1 MLDQEKRKA
10 FLEKE
15 LSPDPEAKAARAR
28 RWAEVQRSIEF
39 MNAHYQEFFRQY
51 PDQWVGVY
59 LEELVVVAPTHRELL
74 TQVDALG
81 IPRGV
86 MQARFMNTNRGIR
99 CWTPFRIKRR
109 A

>member
-10 FLEKE
+10 FLADA
-15 LSPDPEAKAARAR
+15 LSTDPAAQAARAQRWEEGR
-28 RWAEVQRSIEF
+28 RSCEF
-39 MNAHYQEFFRQY
+39 MVAHYHELFQQY

-59 LEELVVVAPTHRELL
+59 LEEVVAVAPTHQELL
-74 TQVDALG
+74 AQVDALG

-86 MQARFMNTNRGIR
+86 MHNRFMNTNRGIR
-99 CWTPFRIKRR
+99 CWTPFRITRR